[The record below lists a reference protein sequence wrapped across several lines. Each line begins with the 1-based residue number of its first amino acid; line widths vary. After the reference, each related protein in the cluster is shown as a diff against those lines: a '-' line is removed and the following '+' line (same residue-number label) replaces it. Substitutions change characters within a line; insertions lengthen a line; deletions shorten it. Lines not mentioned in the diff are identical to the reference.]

1 MHLMLFTSDDVKKL
15 QSPRQFESQN
25 SVTLMITDR
34 TGLHSVLLQL
44 LICTWN
50 FLVLAVMKKGWL
62 VSLK

>member
-1 MHLMLFTSDDVKKL
+1 MLFMGDDVKKL

-50 FLVLAVMKKGWL
+50 FLVLTVMKKG
-62 VSLK
+62 

>member
-1 MHLMLFTSDDVKKL
+1 MLFTGDDVKKL
-15 QSPRQFESQN
+15 QSPQQFESQN

>member
-1 MHLMLFTSDDVKKL
+1 MLFTGDDVKKL

-25 SVTLMITDR
+25 SETLMITDR

-50 FLVLAVMKKGWL
+50 FFGVGGDEKRLTCKP
-62 VSLK
+62 

>member
-1 MHLMLFTSDDVKKL
+1 MLFMGDDVKKL
-15 QSPRQFESQN
+15 QSPQQFESQN